1 MELGANKKSVAMLAG
16 LLVLLAFVV
25 YSQFFRGDTVTVPD
39 RPPLTRTAASGNS
52 APAEERPNRVT
63 ARPSSRGGR
72 FRPRLGRTRS
82 EDRPDPATAEAEL
95 RTGLLDRLRGIEEP
109 VVDRDIFN
117 FGRPKPPPA
126 KAPTPQEVRQAQ
138 SKLDAA
144 MRKTERVA
152 APRPAPRPA
161 APRGR
166 PPNWKYYGL
175 ADSPQSASKR
185 AFLLDGDEILVAAE
199 GSVVQDRYQIAR
211 IGLDTVE
218 LTDLEAQQEFKIR
231 REASR

>member
-1 MELGANKKSVAMLAG
+1 MLAG

-25 YSQFFRGDTVTVPD
+25 YFQYFRGSAVAVPER
-39 RPPLTRTAASGNS
+39 RPVTRTAAPAST
-52 APAEERPNRVT
+52 APREELATRST
-63 ARPSSRGGR
+63 ARPSGRGGR

-109 VVDRDIFN
+109 AVDRDIFN

-126 KAPTPQEVRQAQ
+126 KAPTPQEVQQAQ

-144 MRKTERVA
+144 MKKTAPVA
-152 APRPAPRPA
+152 APKPAPRPA

-185 AFLLDGDEILVAAE
+185 AFLLDGEEIFVAAE
-199 GSVVQDRYQIAR
+199 GSVVQDRYQVAR
-211 IGLDTVE
+211 IGLDTVD
-218 LTDLEAQQEFKIR
+218 LMDLEADQEFKIH
-231 REASR
+231 RETSR